1 MEDTLLKWCQRA
13 QLPFVSLKV
22 RIPFKFFFLL
32 GVKCLQLRKGL
43 DQLSIMHIVQSNQ
56 LTGEPS
62 GA

>member
-13 QLPFVSLKV
+13 QLPFASLKV
-22 RIPFKFFFLL
+22 PFNFLLL
-32 GVKCLQLRKGL
+32 GVKCLQLRNEYDEL
-43 DQLSIMHIVQSNQ
+43 DQLSNMHIVQSNQ